1 MKINEIFY
9 SLQGE
14 GYFSG
19 TPSVFIRFCG
29 CNLNCSF
36 CDTDH
41 NTANMELSDED
52 ILSVIAEWPS
62 RHVVL
67 TGGEPSLQVTSELIS
82 KLHDKGYYVQA
93 ETNGTVRLPDA
104 IDWITCS
111 PKPEKIA
118 YDEVDEFKIIYTG
131 TNTNHQFIR
140 HFETVKA
147 KCYNL
152 QPCDVGIQQKNVELM
167 AECIDFIKANPNWNL
182 SIQSHKLLGIR

>member
-29 CNLNCSF
+29 CNLNCPF

-41 NTANMELSDED
+41 ITANMELSDED

-104 IDWITCS
+104 IDWIACS
-111 PKPEKIA
+111 PKTEKIA
-118 YDEVDEFKIIYTG
+118 YDEVDEIKIIYTG